1 MARAHRLSMIGAVIV
16 CVVSAQWNGTLFA
29 SEEER
34 PSTEAPSSQ
43 SLTTTASDTQASTPS
58 ELAPAISIDERPAET
73 TDLSSALPQIER
85 SRFTLNA
92 GPFLAIPSLG
102 PVAQGAHRTLNF
114 APTQSSAFA
123 RQIYQGRPYRMRRDG
138 SIAAMMIGTVVTI
151 TGAAILVY
159 ANRPECD
166 TNRLAGGCGYGTR
179 VVGGAV
185 LSGGLV
191 SLLVGALT
199 WR

>member
-1 MARAHRLSMIGAVIV
+1 MARAHRMLMTGAVVV
-16 CVVSAQWNGTLFA
+16 CLISAQWNGRLFA

-34 PSTEAPSSQ
+34 S
-43 SLTTTASDTQASTPS
+43 TASDTQAPTSPD
-58 ELAPAISIDERPAET
+58 LAPAIGIDEHPAASTE
-73 TDLSSALPQIER
+73 LSSAALPQIEP

-92 GPFLAIPSLG
+92 RDFTASPSLG
-102 PVAQGAHRTLNF
+102 PFGQGAHRTFDFLP
-114 APTQSSAFA
+114 AQSSAFA
-123 RQIYQGRPYRMRRDG
+123 GQIYQGRPYRISRDG
-138 SIAAMMIGTVVTI
+138 SLAAIMVGSVVAIA
-151 TGAAILVY
+151 GAAILVY

-166 TNRLAGGCGYGTR
+166 MHQFAGGCGYGTK

-191 SLLVGALT
+191 SLVVGALT